1 MKTIQ
6 HVLFFLQHEGSSIK
20 KKWKSLLL
28 LFIIPVVLL
37 ACLTIL
43 VVSFF
48 KEKEIEPLQLVLVDE
63 TPSKESQMMAQLLIL
78 TVADNEQLSI
88 QQMDKKTA
96 LTGLQNND
104 VTTIIEFPAQFTDDL
119 LNGRAVQL
127 IVTENGSKRIDT
139 YLIRELLNSL
149 TLYIESAQANI
160 LTLYDYAKEIN
171 MPKPEYEQFQMDQFM
186 NFTMDTLGKNNLLWK
201 VDIQNIVTDTPLNYY
216 AIAALYS
223 LLIIWLVGFYILL
236 RKEESEGI
244 HLRYTLYNVTQLQRM
259 SARAIWA
266 FCFAFSGFFLSVY
279 SISRLLHLDLLRL
292 DYLRIALFTFLLSAT
307 FLVFIIIIDLLIT
320 SLRIK
325 IVAMSAFSFISVL
338 SSGAFIPAIY
348 FPAYI
353 RHLLPYNYMYVGFEW
368 ILDIAILGRNYA
380 EYQFM
385 VSAFLIC
392 SLLLLGV
399 SIWKERWQS

>member
-6 HVLFFLQHEGSSIK
+6 HVLFFLQHEGRNIK

-96 LTGLQNND
+96 LTAIQNNN
-104 VTTIIEFPAQFTDDL
+104 VTTIVEFPAQFTDNL

-171 MPKPEYEQFQMDQFM
+171 MPKAEYEQFQMDQFM
-186 NFTMDTLGKNNLLWK
+186 KKM
-201 VDIQNIVTDTPLNYY
+201 
-216 AIAALYS
+216 
-223 LLIIWLVGFYILL
+223 
-236 RKEESEGI
+236 
-244 HLRYTLYNVTQLQRM
+244 
-259 SARAIWA
+259 
-266 FCFAFSGFFLSVY
+266 
-279 SISRLLHLDLLRL
+279 
-292 DYLRIALFTFLLSAT
+292 FLLS
-307 FLVFIIIIDLLIT
+307 
-320 SLRIK
+320 K
-325 IVAMSAFSFISVL
+325 I
-338 SSGAFIPAIY
+338 
-348 FPAYI
+348 
-353 RHLLPYNYMYVGFEW
+353 N
-368 ILDIAILGRNYA
+368 
-380 EYQFM
+380 
-385 VSAFLIC
+385 
-392 SLLLLGV
+392 
-399 SIWKERWQS
+399 